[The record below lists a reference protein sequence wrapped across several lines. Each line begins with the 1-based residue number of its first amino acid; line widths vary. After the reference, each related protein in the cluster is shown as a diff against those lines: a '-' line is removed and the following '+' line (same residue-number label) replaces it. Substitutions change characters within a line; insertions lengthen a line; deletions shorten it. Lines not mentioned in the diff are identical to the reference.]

1 MDENKKELETVEDAK
16 STAESPDPVEETEK
30 AGSLPETEA
39 AQAED
44 QPDPAEN
51 TTDNKE
57 TDEPDDKDEAL
68 ESFLSRE
75 QKEKKAK
82 SSGKHKPILILII
95 AVAAVAILAILLI
108 VLRSNSQKKVTE
120 ETPVA
125 ELSLHVNDGV
135 HEASISLDDN
145 GNIEKN
151 GTGSL
156 ITYVPSQVKQI
167 DVENQNGSFSVTA
180 ETPSG
185 EATVYKIV
193 GFEKYPLQEGVADE
207 IAKHSSAI
215 DFSRIIEANANLAD
229 FGLDQPR
236 ATAKVTYTDDTSSII
251 RIGNEAAGEA
261 GTYVAF
267 GTTND
272 VYLVNSTD
280 VQSFLY
286 NVNEFI
292 SLNITDK
299 MEDSEN
305 AAFSKATIS
314 GTHFDKNIVLVPNKD
329 DALEAAYLLQEP
341 LEVPANV
348 IEANDIAGNI
358 RGLYAEAV
366 KCVNPSNDQLAS
378 YGLSKPYAQIDA
390 TYPDINITLQC
401 SAPNDDGLVYVYNP
415 DKNVIY
421 SIQLAAVCWAKTSVQ
436 LLMPETPMNAKLKN
450 VSDIDFSADDT
461 DFSLKVTTNTETTTD
476 DNGTEQE
483 NTTSTAAYNG
493 KDLNTD
499 DFNVFF
505 QNITMVKNTGSAD
518 SDGKDKVMT
527 VTLHYT
533 TDRSADTLIVYSD
546 GNSSKYIMEYNGTT
560 IGTVSKTY
568 INSLIEGAENL
579 IAGKSVEGLSN

>member
-44 QPDPAEN
+44 QPVPAEN

-82 SSGKHKPILILII
+82 PSGKHKPILILII
-95 AVAAVAILAILLI
+95 ALAAVAILVILLI

-156 ITYVPSQVKQI
+156 ITYVPSQIKQI

-236 ATAKVTYTDDTSSII
+236 ATAKVIYTDDTSSII

-272 VYLVNSTD
+272 VYLVNNTD

-299 MEDSEN
+299 MEDSPTEFELLT
-305 AAFSKATIS
+305 AIGFVYFREAGCDAVVLEDARECRAFRSDSAC
-314 GTHFDKNIVLVPNKD
+314 GPEGIVVSHACVPE
-329 DALEAAYLLQEP
+329 L
-341 LEVPANV
+341 
-348 IEANDIAGNI
+348 
-358 RGLYAEAV
+358 
-366 KCVNPSNDQLAS
+366 
-378 YGLSKPYAQIDA
+378 
-390 TYPDINITLQC
+390 
-401 SAPNDDGLVYVYNP
+401 
-415 DKNVIY
+415 
-421 SIQLAAVCWAKTSVQ
+421 
-436 LLMPETPMNAKLKN
+436 
-450 VSDIDFSADDT
+450 
-461 DFSLKVTTNTETTTD
+461 SLKMY
-476 DNGTEQE
+476 Q
-483 NTTSTAAYNG
+483 
-493 KDLNTD
+493 
-499 DFNVFF
+499 
-505 QNITMVKNTGSAD
+505 
-518 SDGKDKVMT
+518 
-527 VTLHYT
+527 
-533 TDRSADTLIVYSD
+533 
-546 GNSSKYIMEYNGTT
+546 
-560 IGTVSKTY
+560 
-568 INSLIEGAENL
+568 
-579 IAGKSVEGLSN
+579 